1 MLMNERIQELINDQI
16 NYEMYSGYIYL
27 SMAAYFESENLE
39 GFANWMKI
47 QAYEELKHAQKFF
60 DYVNERGARVLLKS
74 IQAPKTEWISAKE
87 VFKEAYEHEKNVT
100 ARIYNIADYAIELKD
115 HATVSFLNWYAD
127 EQVEE
132 EANTLEILQ
141 KLEKIGDHMQGLFM
155 LDSELSKREG

>member
-1 MLMNERIQELINDQI
+1 MLMNERIQGLINDQI

-27 SMAAYFESENLE
+27 SMAAYFESENLK

-74 IQAPKTEWISAKE
+74 IQAPKTDWTSAKE

-100 ARIYNIADYAIELKD
+100 ARIYNIADCATELKD
-115 HATVSFLNWYAD
+115 HATISFLNWYAD